1 MKVKKFHLILISILS
16 GLILTL
22 AWPVNGFP
30 GLLFIGLV
38 PLLFVEDY
46 ISNHRDKFFKF
57 SLLFYSYPAFFTWNL
72 LTTWWIYNSTLGGAI
87 MAVVLNSLFLA
98 IVFQV
103 FSWAKRQ
110 LSSKLA
116 SYFALVSFWIAF
128 EYLHL
133 NWILTWPWL
142 TLGNGFAS
150 YYNWVQWYEYTGVMG
165 GTLWVLVANIL
176 TYEAIRKARI
186 EFILLFIA
194 SLLIIVPILIS
205 FSIYRNFT
213 EKPDP
218 VNFVVVQPNVDP
230 YSEQYSLP
238 PREVVNRIMT
248 LADPLLDSTT
258 NFLIAPESTIQ
269 ENMWENDMNTFFT
282 LKLLRNVIHR
292 YPELN
297 ILIGGSTFKAYE
309 EDEALSRSARK
320 FKDSDN
326 YYDAYNTAILI
337 NASDSLQLYHK
348 SKLTPGVEALPSFK
362 GFKWLEKFAINLGG
376 TVGSLGADDHR
387 KVYWTNNTI
396 RVSPI
401 ICYESVFGEFFAEFV
416 SNGAQVM
423 IIITN
428 DGWWG
433 DTPGHRQHFSFAH
446 LRTIETRRSIAR
458 SANTGISA
466 FIDQRGDAFEV
477 TKYWEPAAIKG
488 TLNANS
494 TLTFYVKH
502 GDYIARIAV
511 WLTCVLLLIS
521 LSVRIFVK
529 K

>member
-1 MKVKKFHLILISILS
+1 
-16 GLILTL
+16 
-22 AWPVNGFP
+22 
-30 GLLFIGLV
+30 
-38 PLLFVEDY
+38 
-46 ISNHRDKFFKF
+46 
-57 SLLFYSYPAFFTWNL
+57 
-72 LTTWWIYNSTLGGAI
+72 
-87 MAVVLNSLFLA
+87 
-98 IVFQV
+98 
-103 FSWAKRQ
+103 
-110 LSSKLA
+110 
-116 SYFALVSFWIAF
+116 
-128 EYLHL
+128 
-133 NWILTWPWL
+133 
-142 TLGNGFAS
+142 
-150 YYNWVQWYEYTGVMG
+150 
-165 GTLWVLVANIL
+165 
-176 TYEAIRKARI
+176 
-186 EFILLFIA
+186 
-194 SLLIIVPILIS
+194 
-205 FSIYRNFT
+205 
-213 EKPDP
+213 
-218 VNFVVVQPNVDP
+218 
-230 YSEQYSLP
+230 
-238 PREVVNRIMT
+238 MT

-466 FIDQRGDAFEV
+466 FIDQRGDAFDV